1 MALKGTLGDFSIAEI
16 FQLIGQQQKTGVLSV
31 SNESSVVHVIFDCG
45 RVVGAADGNHGED
58 DRLVERLER
67 MGILEKADIR
77 KLREAQSNSMV
88 QMAEFLSLRGTL
100 GTDDFA
106 HFLGLEIRN
115 TVFHLFLWTAGQYE
129 FTPRNVRFNEKFTP
143 GVPGEELLLDGLRVT
158 DEWPSITRLLPNWDA
173 VPQRVAPEK
182 KESADVS
189 ESEVDRA
196 VHDLVNGTTS
206 IRGIIDRSRLSDFE
220 ACRIL
225 ANLVSRGYIRVVS
238 RPVASAHPGGWQQG
252 FPPSAL
258 GVCAVSVILCGLLLG
273 SLAGALLGKTRWE
286 RALALRGPGT
296 ERVFANNVGARLR
309 TALEL
314 YRVENGDYPDQLEKL
329 ARSGL
334 VSARDASAPLHY
346 ESLGDRYALLMRI
359 W

>member
-31 SNESSVVHVIFDCG
+31 SNDSAVVHVIFNCG
-45 RVVGAADGNHGED
+45 RVVGAAEGNHGED

-67 MGILEKADIR
+67 MGILTTGDIR
-77 KLREAQSNSMV
+77 KLREAQSNSMA

-100 GTDDFA
+100 SADEVA

-115 TVFHLFLWTAGQYE
+115 TVFHLFLWTKGQYE
-129 FTPRNVRFNEKFTP
+129 FTPRNVRFDEQFTP
-143 GVPGEELLLDGLRVT
+143 GVSGEELLLDGLRVQ

-173 VPQRVAPEK
+173 IPQRVAPEK
-182 KESADVS
+182 KEMAELS
-189 ESEVDRA
+189 ENEVDRT
-196 VHDLVNGTTS
+196 VHDLVNGSTS
-206 IRGIIDRSRLSDFE
+206 VRGIIDRSRFSDFE

-225 ANLVSRGYIRVVS
+225 ANLVSRGYIRVIA
-238 RPVASAHPGGWQQG
+238 RPAGGAHSGGWQAG

-258 GVCAVSVILCGLLLG
+258 GVCAVAVIVCGLLLG

-286 RALALRGPGT
+286 RALSLRGPGT
-296 ERVFANNVGARLR
+296 ERVFAGNVGARLR
-309 TALEL
+309 AALEL
-314 YRVENGDYPDQLEKL
+314 YRVENGEYPDQLEAL

-334 VSARDASAPLHY
+334 VSVRDASAPLHY
-346 ESLGDRYALLMRI
+346 ESQGDRYALLMRI